1 MASLKR
7 LIDVIDHLVDRRV
20 GIVKR
25 VDELPREP
33 GAPDFFHYF
42 ATACNTGAFG
52 AQANFKD
59 TGGASVDRSLAM
71 AKAIGEAVER
81 YCSALYDVDELPLC
95 SREEADFRCVEPED
109 CEHYHRDQFKD
120 PLFPFVPFDDST
132 TIRWTP
138 AVDPL
143 TGETWHVPAALV
155 YMPYYYYKDTPDAPI
170 IQPISTGM
178 ACHCSLAEAAV
189 SAVCEVV
196 ERDAF
201 TITWQARLAHPQIP
215 VESLSD
221 NNYELVRRLEWTRAS
236 VSLFNITLD
245 AGIPTVLAV
254 LSSPSPRTPARTFAA
269 AASLS
274 PETAVRCS
282 LEELAHTRRYMQ
294 HITNLLPRLT
304 PSPPAHENVVDQVTH
319 LNFWCDHGNA
329 HLADFLWA
337 SKKRFDFEK
346 IQDLSTGDPVADLR
360 VLCERIRA
368 VNHRVLLVDLTSPDV
383 RPLGLSV
390 VRAVIPGFHPL
401 CMGYKIRAL
410 GGRRLWEVPQRL
422 GFAGIAPD
430 PGDNPAPHP
439 YP

>member
-189 SAVCEVV
+189 SAVSAVCEVV

-221 NNYELVRRLEWTRAS
+221 SNYELVRRLEWTRAS

-254 LSSPSPRTPARTFAA
+254 LSSPSPRTP
-269 AASLS
+269 
-274 PETAVRCS
+274 
-282 LEELAHTRRYMQ
+282 
-294 HITNLLPRLT
+294 
-304 PSPPAHENVVDQVTH
+304 
-319 LNFWCDHGNA
+319 G
-329 HLADFLWA
+329 ADFCRR
-337 SKKRFDFEK
+337 RFPESRDRR
-346 IQDLSTGDPVADLR
+346 PVQPGGAGTYPALHAAYYPLAAPVNPVPAR
-360 VLCERIRA
+360 SRERGGSGHA
-368 VNHRVLLVDLTSPDV
+368 PELLVRSRQRPPGRL
-383 RPLGLSV
+383 PLGIEE
-390 VRAVIPGFHPL
+390 AV
-401 CMGYKIRAL
+401 
-410 GGRRLWEVPQRL
+410 
-422 GFAGIAPD
+422 
-430 PGDNPAPHP
+430 
-439 YP
+439 

>member
-1 MASLKR
+1 MW
-7 LIDVIDHLVDRRV
+7 
-20 GIVKR
+20 VK
-25 VDELPREP
+25 L
-33 GAPDFFHYF
+33 
-42 ATACNTGAFG
+42 
-52 AQANFKD
+52 
-59 TGGASVDRSLAM
+59 S
-71 AKAIGEAVER
+71 
-81 YCSALYDVDELPLC
+81 
-95 SREEADFRCVEPED
+95 
-109 CEHYHRDQFKD
+109 
-120 PLFPFVPFDDST
+120 
-132 TIRWTP
+132 
-138 AVDPL
+138 L

-221 NNYELVRRLEWTRAS
+221 SNYELVRRLEWTRAS

-254 LSSPSPRTPARTFAA
+254 LSSPSPRTP
-269 AASLS
+269 
-274 PETAVRCS
+274 
-282 LEELAHTRRYMQ
+282 
-294 HITNLLPRLT
+294 
-304 PSPPAHENVVDQVTH
+304 
-319 LNFWCDHGNA
+319 G
-329 HLADFLWA
+329 ADFCRRRFPESRDRRPVQPGGAGTYPALHAAYYQLAAPVNPVPARSRERGGSGHAPELLVRSRQRPPGRLPWA
-337 SKKRFDFEK
+337 SKKRFDFGK

-390 VRAVIPGFHPL
+390 VCAVIPGFHPL

-430 PGDNPAPHP
+430 SGDNPAPHP

>member
-1 MASLKR
+1 MDKSQATQAALLQIRRSEGADAILGGGPGVEAVSEPRHIRRGQAGRASAVGPLLEGRQAPLVVAADPGLNGAVRASQGPGDRGGGVALLGQHDGLMTQPDPFLREGFGQSLK
-7 LIDVIDHLVDRRV
+7 
-20 GIVKR
+20 
-25 VDELPREP
+25 
-33 GAPDFFHYF
+33 FF
-42 ATACNTGAFG
+42 
-52 AQANFKD
+52 
-59 TGGASVDRSLAM
+59 
-71 AKAIGEAVER
+71 EAVMVLDKHR
-81 YCSALYDVDELPLC
+81 SSSWCDSDAQSILPNRHNPWNRSARIFRTWYD
-95 SREEADFRCVEPED
+95 
-109 CEHYHRDQFKD
+109 
-120 PLFPFVPFDDST
+120 FPFVPFDDST

-221 NNYELVRRLEWTRAS
+221 SNYELVRRLEWTRAS

-254 LSSPSPRTPARTFAA
+254 LSSPSPRTPGADFCRRRF
-269 AASLS
+269 
-274 PETAVRCS
+274 PESRD
-282 LEELAHTRRYMQ
+282 RRPVQPGGAGTYPAYMQ

-329 HLADFLWA
+329 HLADFL
-337 SKKRFDFEK
+337 
-346 IQDLSTGDPVADLR
+346 G
-360 VLCERIRA
+360 
-368 VNHRVLLVDLTSPDV
+368 HRRSGLTS
-383 RPLGLSV
+383 
-390 VRAVIPGFHPL
+390 
-401 CMGYKIRAL
+401 
-410 GGRRLWEVPQRL
+410 GRSRICQ
-422 GFAGIAPD
+422 
-430 PGDNPAPHP
+430 PATPWP
-439 YP
+439 T